1 MNRSARIVEW
11 TEREVRNSWVIRYTS
26 IGARRFSEFEM
37 TAEPLPDAEA
47 KSTEASPLESNLIAL
62 RSQVMV
68 GMSGLNPTATSDPIQ
83 RWAATVR
90 RILQRG
96 SAPLISPELEEALR
110 DDGQDGDISPARMAG
125 AFVGTPTDI
134 RLDDSIGLH
143 ETWEAPFWDIL
154 TDDYPSLLRWIVPQV
169 SLEGLT
175 GQRDLDESLHWVDF
189 LLDVPWRGQ
198 PVVLEIDGSGHD
210 TQKAIDAARDR
221 ELAAHGIVARRFD
234 GPTIHDREAGLREA
248 LRRVSSEAPSAVSA
262 DAIRFALAPTLVHRA
277 AFGISLLA
285 EGGALGDGDL
295 WHIHVEDAL
304 GVVDAGV
311 PWMLEFLRRVDD
323 VVAGGIVPDAI
334 AVNGE
339 IWRRTS
345 KGYEP
350 AGSTNEPPCGEIRL
364 EPFLPPH
371 HQLPKA
377 ELPTVVIRSAFLP
390 HQPAWWPETR
400 KPRWN
405 LSDESDGTVA
415 RALEG
420 LARDIYGYPAFREGQ
435 LDAILQVLRGRDS
448 VVLLPTGS
456 GKSLIY
462 QLAALLRPGL
472 CLVIDPIT
480 ALIDDQERRFLDVGI
495 DRIAALHSAR
505 GATRG
510 ERALM
515 QSRVARGDMLFAFV
529 TPERL
534 QNVEFRESLREV
546 ADEISVN
553 LAVVDEAHCVS
564 EWGHDFR
571 PAFLRLG
578 TNLRRF
584 GMDRWDT
591 PPPVLA
597 LTGTASPRVLNDT
610 LIALEIDRSIPGA
623 LQRPRSFDRRNLRYG
638 VRTGEPSERRALI
651 QAAVRETIP
660 ELLGVESIDVAT
672 SGIVFLPN
680 VSGPKGIAEARED
693 LLHPEVLGHL
703 LSQDE
708 VGLFSGTAPNTGK
721 GKEKTPLLPASE
733 WQIEKRRVAREFIR
747 GKVPILVATKAFG
760 MGIDKPDIRF
770 TIHIGYPSSIEA
782 FAQESGRAGRDQ
794 HPSACIVIGLLPA
807 EDVVAHAIRNPPEL
821 PPDGKLPW
829 SDHDWGS
836 QEYFLVNSFPG
847 VKRETDQTIDLF
859 RELRRLGAT
868 GIGELQLP
876 PQIRLSDGTRYQ
888 TQSREDIGTGESGTL
903 DVKRILHRLTN
914 VGVVDD
920 ISYVG
925 GGNMKVDFADFERV
939 DRRTGSPKIDS
950 ALLDF
955 LARNDPGR
963 LRAHRREIASA
974 PDDIDARIEHHIGIA
989 VRVVYDVI
997 RKARLNALEAMD
1009 RLVRENPTDEVMRTR
1024 IVAYL
1029 GQGPMAEA
1037 LDDLTRDDRRLS
1049 IKDAIRRF
1057 SASPPSDDYEWR
1069 GAADRMLEN
1078 FPNHPLVLAISALG
1092 EFRLP
1097 TGTLERFE
1105 TTTVQMLAS
1114 LRDSDASLPEQ
1125 VDLIA
1130 WMLQNIRA
1138 ATEPERQAWAGA
1150 VWESLANSHLAL
1162 RHEIQRLIDKVL
1174 ERASAGDLVAAEIA
1188 GLEGFLSS
1196 RARRVTTKSFKH
1208 LTNGAM
1214 NG

>member
-1 MNRSARIVEW
+1 MERSARVVDWIERNVRAGW
-11 TEREVRNSWVIRYTS
+11 TIRYTS
-26 IGARRFSEFEM
+26 IGARRSTDFEM
-37 TAEPLPDAEA
+37 V
-47 KSTEASPLESNLIAL
+47 TEAAQVAEDLSPLERNLLAL

-68 GMSGLNPTATSDPIQ
+68 AMAGLPPAATSATSEPLE

-96 SAPLISPELEEALR
+96 SAPLISPDLEHALGSR
-110 DDGQDGDISPARMAG
+110 RDGDVSPSQVAS
-125 AFVGTPTDI
+125 AFIGPPTHI
-134 RLDDSIGLH
+134 RLDESIGLH

-154 TDDYPSLLRWIVPQV
+154 IRDYPSLLRWISPQV
-169 SLEGLT
+169 SHEGLM
-175 GQRDLDESLHWVDF
+175 GQRDLDESSHWVDF
-189 LLDVPWRGQ
+189 LLDVPWRDQ
-198 PVVLEIDGSGHD
+198 PVVLEIDGSGHT
-210 TQKAIDAARDR
+210 TQKAIDKARDQD
-221 ELAAHGIVARRFD
+221 LAIHGIVARRVN
-234 GPTIHDREAGLREA
+234 GPTIFDSEAGLREA
-248 LRRVSSEAPSAVSA
+248 LRRMASEAPITPSAEV
-262 DAIRFALAPTLVHRA
+262 IRFLLAPTLVHRA
-277 AFGISLLA
+277 AFAISLLA
-285 EGGALGDGDL
+285 ERNALGDGDR
-295 WHIHVEDAL
+295 WNVRIDDGL
-304 GVVDAGV
+304 GVINAGI
-311 PWMLEFLRRVDD
+311 PWMLEFLRRIDD
-323 VVAGGIVPDAI
+323 VVAGGIVPDSVAI
-334 AVNGE
+334 NGQV
-339 IWRRTS
+339 WARTS
-345 KGYEP
+345 DGYEP
-350 AGSTNEPPCGEIRL
+350 AGSTSEAPRGEIQL

-371 HQLPKA
+371 HRLQEP

-390 HQPAWWPETR
+390 HQPAWWPEIR

-405 LSDESDGTVA
+405 LPDEPSGTIERGLA
-415 RALEG
+415 G
-420 LARDIYGYPAFREGQ
+420 LARDVYGYPDFRGGQ
-435 LDAILQVLRGRDS
+435 LNAILQVLRGRDS

-462 QLAALLRPGL
+462 QLSALLRPGL

-495 DRIAALHSAR
+495 DRIAALHSAS
-505 GATRG
+505 GATRAD
-510 ERALM
+510 RALI
-515 QSRVARGDMLFAFV
+515 QARVARGDMLFAFV

-578 TNLRRF
+578 MNLRRF

-610 LIALEIDRSIPGA
+610 LIALEIDRSSPGA
-623 LQRPRSFDRRNLRYG
+623 VQRPHSFDRRNLRYG
-638 VRTGEPSERRALI
+638 VQMGEPSERTALVK
-651 QAAVRETIP
+651 AAVQETIP
-660 ELLGVESIDVAT
+660 ELLGVGSIDATT

-680 VSGPKGIAEARED
+680 TSGTKGVVEARST
-693 LLHPEVLGHL
+693 LLHNEILGYPL
-703 LSQDE
+703 TEDD
-708 VGLFSGTAPNTGK
+708 VGIFSGSVPTTGRGKDKVPIMPPN
-721 GKEKTPLLPASE
+721 EWPA
-733 WQIEKRRVAREFIR
+733 EKRRAARAFIR
-747 GKVPILVATKAFG
+747 GQVPILVATKAFG

-782 FAQESGRAGRDQ
+782 FAQESGRAGRDEQ
-794 HPSACIVIGLLPA
+794 PSACVVVGLLAP
-807 EDVVAHAIRNPPEL
+807 EDVVKRAVANPPEKAAN
-821 PPDGKLPW
+821 GKTAW

-847 VKRETDQTIDLF
+847 VTQETAQTIGLF
-859 RELRRLGAT
+859 RELRRLGAK
-868 GIGELQLP
+868 GLGELKVP
-876 PQIRLSDGTRYQ
+876 PQIRLADGTTYR
-888 TQSREDIGTGESGTL
+888 TQSREDVGSEGAGAL
-903 DVKRILHRLTN
+903 DVKRLLYRLTN

-925 GGNMKVDFADFERV
+925 GGNMKIDFADFERA
-939 DRRTGSPKIDS
+939 DRRTGSPRIDE

-974 PDDIDARIEHHIGIA
+974 PDDIDARIEHHIRIA
-989 VRVVYDVI
+989 VHAVYNVI

-1009 RLVRENPTDEVMRTR
+1009 RLIRENPSDEVMRTR

-1049 IKDAIRRF
+1049 IQEAIRRF
-1057 SASPPSDDYEWR
+1057 SANPPSDDYEWR
-1069 GAADRMLEN
+1069 GAADRMLESS
-1078 FPNHPLVLAISALG
+1078 PNHPLVLTISALG

-1105 TTTVQMLAS
+1105 ATVVKMLAS
-1114 LRDSDASLPEQ
+1114 LRDSDASLSEQ
-1125 VDLIA
+1125 VDLVA

-1138 ATEPERQAWAGA
+1138 GTDPERQTWAGT
-1150 VWESLANSHLAL
+1150 VWTSLANTHLAP
-1162 RHEIQRLIDKVL
+1162 RDEIRRLVDKVL
-1174 ERASAGDLVAAEIA
+1174 ERAKADDFVAEEIS
-1188 GLEGFLSS
+1188 GLEGFLAS
-1196 RARRVTTKSFKH
+1196 RARRITTESFKH
-1208 LTNGAM
+1208 LTNGAKS
-1214 NG
+1214 G